1 MTVGSAVTPEVIAWR
16 DGLPPQEVWAIDPS
30 KTIKTPVDSRGLIVV
45 DELIESVKAYIC
57 PEYNWDGPSDIHHL
71 YFYAS
76 TYWQTE
82 QDTGGAVPAY
92 RFRELPVNKILV
104 PRRFHNVIHIVTE
117 PAEMP
122 ESQVM
127 GNYIEAWTA
136 ARNLFASVRSAVQA
150 ERRTRRWL
158 DQHQADNSLTPEQEE
173 VGLEIMEETV
183 LRHFRGINR
192 HLGALSLLPT
202 EYRPFSSEVSL
213 RDAMGQ
219 LGDILLHGRQRQT
232 RAARLPS
239 ARQKPCGCLHCTV
252 NSSIITS
259 VIN

>member
-1 MTVGSAVTPEVIAWR
+1 MTVGSAVTPEVMWR
-16 DGLPPQEVWAIDPS
+16 DGLPPDEYWAIDPS
-30 KTIKTPVDSRGLIVV
+30 KILQTPVDSRGLIIV
-45 DELIESVKAYIC
+45 DELIERVKAYIC
-57 PEYNWDGPSDIHHL
+57 PEYDWDGPGDIHHL

-76 TYWQTE
+76 RYWQAE
-82 QDTGGAVPAY
+82 QDSGGAVPAH
-92 RFRELPVNKILV
+92 RFREMPVNKVLV
-104 PRRFHNVIHIVTE
+104 PRRFHNVIHAVTE

-122 ESQVM
+122 GSEVM
-127 GNYIEAWTA
+127 RNYIDAWTA

-173 VGLEIMEETV
+173 VGLEIMEETI
-183 LRHFRGINR
+183 LRHFKGISR
-192 HLGALSLLPT
+192 HLGALSLLPE
-202 EYRPFSSEVSL
+202 EYRPFSTEVSL

-232 RAARLPS
+232 RAARLPL
-239 ARQKPCGCLHCTV
+239 AKPRPCTCLRCKA
-252 NSSIITS
+252 NRSIITS

>member
-1 MTVGSAVTPEVIAWR
+1 MTVDSLAAPEVAWR
-16 DGLPPQEVWAIDPS
+16 DGLVPEEYWAIDPER
-30 KTIKTPVDSRGLIVV
+30 KMPTPVDSRGLIVV
-45 DELIESVKAYIC
+45 DELIEGVKAYVC
-57 PEYNWDGPSDIHHL
+57 PEYDWDGPSDIHHL

-76 TYWQTE
+76 IYWQAE
-82 QDTGGAVPAY
+82 HDSNGAVPAL

-104 PRRFHNVIHIVTE
+104 PRRFHNVIHTVTD
-117 PAEMP
+117 PAEVP
-122 ESQVM
+122 EAPVM
-127 GNYIEAWTA
+127 RNYIEAWTA

-173 VGLEIMEETV
+173 VGLEIMEETIQ
-183 LRHFRGINR
+183 RHFRGISR
-192 HLGALSLLPT
+192 HLGALSLLPE
-202 EYRPFSSEVSL
+202 EYRPFSAEVSL

-232 RAARLPS
+232 RAARLP
-239 ARQKPCGCLHCTV
+239 APKQKPCECLRCAT
-252 NSSIITS
+252 NRSIITS